1 MKKLKKIVAVA
12 IAATMITSVGQA
24 SLTAFAAEVNSPV
37 SAEAKGSVAADETAY
52 NGTCGENLTYAFDQA
67 TGTLTISGTGDMTDY
82 YDYSAPS
89 PWKTFKDLI
98 VNVIIE
104 DGVESIGE
112 DAFCECSAI
121 KSVDIASSVKIIK
134 QNAFIDCA
142 SLETIVIPSSVESI
156 GYCAFMNCSSLKSL
170 DIPSSVKTI
179 GSAAFSGCTQLESVN
194 LSDGIERIEGSA
206 FENCNS
212 MYTVEIPDSVMFI
225 GSLAFS
231 RGWGPG
237 MVLRCSIGGPAY
249 TYATNE
255 NNGVKFEWNG
265 KYFKGSGKCGD
276 NVNYEFDA
284 ETQTLVIS
292 GTGEMYDYE
301 SYYWGTESN
310 APFFSYAKSI
320 KKIVIEDG
328 VTGLGMNSISFA
340 SNLEEIYIPA
350 SVEKLE
356 YGLPSNGKNYMIYAD
371 EGTYAYNYAIENWYC
386 INGKIQGKCGYEAH
400 YTFDK
405 ETGLLTI
412 GGTGE
417 FDYYDTY
424 QTFSPWQLNGWNDL
438 IKDVVIEEGITSL
451 GSNETF
457 ANCPNIK
464 SLNISSTVTDL
475 YAITDNYWSN
485 QEICFESINVSEE
498 NPDFASIE
506 GVLFNKEKTTLISY
520 PINKPGENYSVPY
533 TVETIGEFAF
543 SYNKNLVSIDIP
555 DSVTS
560 IKNYAF
566 EESAALKDV
575 ALPAGITSIESYLFY
590 NCPALENVTIPYGV
604 ESIDYA
610 AFELCSSLKNIEI
623 PDSVKSI
630 DSYAF
635 MGCKSLESIVLP
647 NGVTEIK
654 PHLFGGCSSLK
665 SAPITD
671 SIKTIGQSAFM
682 DCTSLKSV
690 VIPETV
696 ERIGDAAFVRC
707 TSLSDA
713 IILNGGV
720 KLNSYG
726 GAFDNTTTIYGYVG
740 STAETYANSGTRNE
754 FITIPYVEGYS
765 LSLSG
770 SIGLNYCL
778 KIEQDV
784 VEKNPSIKF
793 CYSDGTVISELGM
806 DNAFHNEDY
815 GYYQF
820 TCPVSASK
828 MGNEIKAY
836 FVINGFEI
844 CISDDYSVQKYAEQ
858 IINGASSNEEY
869 AKAVDLVKAML
880 NYGAYSEIALT
891 DVASSNINSSLT
903 DEEKTLAELPD
914 LSKYKYAVSGTSDK
928 VKYSG
933 SLISL
938 KTETVIRH
946 YFTVADG
953 VNAEELTF
961 TVNGNAV
968 TPVKDGRYYR
978 IDIANVNAKNLDVNY
993 QVNVDGLT
1001 LDYSVLSY
1009 VYSAISSSS
1018 ISNSVK
1024 DSVKALY
1031 HFCIETKKY
1040 AA

>member
-82 YDYSAPS
+82 YYYSAPS

-112 DAFCECSAI
+112 DAFRECSAI

-156 GYCAFMNCSSLKSL
+156 GYRAFMNCSSLKSL

-212 MYTVEIPDSVMFI
+212 MYTVEIPDSVMYI

-249 TYATNE
+249 SYATNK
-255 NNGVKFEWNG
+255 NNGVKFESNG

-276 NVNYEFDA
+276 NVNYTFDA

-292 GTGEMYDYE
+292 GTGEMYDYTVFGWDRE
-301 SYYWGTESN
+301 SDV
-310 APFFSYAKSI
+310 PFFSYAKSI

-328 VTGLGMNSISFA
+328 VTGLGMWTAFCAENV
-340 SNLEEIYIPA
+340 EEIHFPA
-350 SVEKLE
+350 SVTKIPDSS
-356 YGLPSNGKNYMIYAD
+356 LPDSSKKNHMIYAD
-371 EGTYAYNYAIENWYC
+371 EGTYAYEYAIENWYG
-386 INGKIQGKCGYEAH
+386 INGKIQGKCGYEVH

-412 GGTGE
+412 GGIGE
-417 FDYYDTY
+417 IPWYDTY
-424 QTFSPWQLNGWNDL
+424 DDVTPWVLNGWNNL
-438 IKDVVIEEGITSL
+438 IKDVVIEEGVTSL
-451 GSNETF
+451 GYNATF

-475 YAITDNYWSN
+475 NALTDHMYL
-485 QEICFESINVSEE
+485 QAPLCFESINVSEE
-498 NPDFASIE
+498 NPDYSSVE
-506 GVLFNKEKTTLISY
+506 GVLFDKEKTSLISY
-520 PINKPGENYSVPY
+520 PINKPGESYSVPE
-533 TVETIGEFAF
+533 TVETIGVWGI
-543 SYNKNLVSIDIP
+543 SYNKNLVSLNIP
-555 DSVTS
+555 DSVTR
-560 IKNYAF
+560 IEANAF
-566 EESAALKDV
+566 QELTSLKDV
-575 ALPAGITSIESYLFY
+575 TLPAGLTSIENLLFY
-590 NCPALENVTIPYGV
+590 HCTALENITFPDGL
-604 ESIDYA
+604 ESISYD
-610 AFELCSSLKNIEI
+610 AFRGCSSLKNVVI
-623 PDSVKSI
+623 PNSVTSI
-630 DSYAF
+630 D
-635 MGCKSLESIVLP
+635 
-647 NGVTEIK
+647 
-654 PHLFGGCSSLK
+654 
-665 SAPITD
+665 
-671 SIKTIGQSAFM
+671 GQVFM
-682 DCTSLKSV
+682 DCTSLESVTLSDNMTEINYSLFENCSSLKSV
-690 VIPETV
+690 VIPKSVTSISSAF
-696 ERIGDAAFVRC
+696 IGC
-707 TSLSDA
+707 TSLSDV
-713 IILNGGV
+713 IILNRNV
-720 KLNSYG
+720 EIYG
-726 GAFDNTTTIYGYVG
+726 DDTFPKTTDIYGYAG
-740 STAETYANSGTRNE
+740 STADNYANDNGNE
-754 FITIPYVEGYS
+754 FIAIPEVKGYNV
-765 LSLSG
+765 SLSG
-770 SIGLNYCL
+770 SIGLNYYL
-778 KIEQDV
+778 DIKPNVAEM
-784 VEKNPSIKF
+784 KPMIKF

-806 DNAFHNEDY
+806 DDAVYN

-828 MGNEIKAY
+828 MGSEIKGY
-836 FVINGFEI
+836 VEINGFEI

-869 AKAVDLVKAML
+869 AKAVDLAKAML

-891 DVASSNINSSLT
+891 DVTSSNINSSLT

-914 LSKYKYAVSGTSDK
+914 LSEYKYTVLGTSDK

-1018 ISNSVK
+1018 ISDSVK

-1031 HFCIETKKY
+1031 WFCLETKNY

>member
-12 IAATMITSVGQA
+12 IAATMITSMSQV

-52 NGTCGENLTYAFDQA
+52 NGTCGENVTYAFDQA
-67 TGTLTISGTGDMTDY
+67 TGTLTISGTGDMTN
-82 YDYSAPS
+82 YSYFEPYLS
-89 PWKTFKDLI
+89 PWNAFKDLI
-98 VNVIIE
+98 VNVTIE
-104 DGVESIGE
+104 DGVESIGVY
-112 DAFCECSAI
+112 AFYKCSAI
-121 KSVDIASSVKIIK
+121 KSVNIASSVKSIGSC
-134 QNAFIDCA
+134 AFSNCT
-142 SLETIVIPSSVESI
+142 SLESI
-156 GYCAFMNCSSLKSL
+156 

-179 GSAAFSGCTQLESVN
+179 GGGSFGSCKSLSSVN
-194 LSDGIERIEGSA
+194 LADGIERIEGGA
-206 FENCNS
+206 FEDCGS
-212 MYTVEIPDSVMFI
+212 LGIVEIPDSVIYIDSFAFAKYE
-225 GSLAFS
+225 GSNT
-231 RGWGPG
+231 
-237 MVLRCSIGGPAY
+237 VLRCSKGGPAY
-249 TYATNE
+249 LCAIDE
-255 NNGVKFEWNG
+255 NSCVEFEWNG
-265 KYFKGSGKCGD
+265 KYFKNSGKCGD
-276 NVNYEFDA
+276 DVYFDFDA
-284 ETQTLVIS
+284 ETGTLVIS

-301 SYYWGTESN
+301 MSYSGTVSDV
-310 APFFSYAKSI
+310 PFFSYAKSI

-328 VTGLGMNSISFA
+328 VTGLGLWTAFCAENV
-340 SNLEEIYIPA
+340 EEIHFPA
-350 SVEKLE
+350 SVTKIPDSS
-356 YGLPSNGKNYMIYAD
+356 LPDSSKKNYMIYAD
-371 EGTYAYNYAIENWYC
+371 EGTYAYEYAIENWYG

-400 YTFDK
+400 YTFD
-405 ETGLLTI
+405 EATGLLTI

-417 FDYYDTY
+417 IDYYNTY
-424 QTFSPWQLNGWNDL
+424 QTFAPWKLSGWNDL

-464 SLNISSTVTDL
+464 SLNISSTVTNL
-475 YAITDNYWSN
+475 YAITDHWYS
-485 QEICFESINVSEE
+485 QEPVCFESINVSEE
-498 NPDFASIE
+498 NPDFASID
-506 GVLFNKEKTTLISY
+506 GVLFNKEKTRLISY
-520 PINKPGENYSVPY
+520 PINKPGENYSVPD

-560 IKNYAF
+560 IENYAF

-575 ALPAGITSIESYLFY
+575 ALPAGITSIESCLFY
-590 NCPALENVTIPYGV
+590 NCTALENVTIPYGV
-604 ESIDYA
+604 ESIYGS
-610 AFELCSSLKNIEI
+610 AFGCCTSLKNIEI

-630 DSYAF
+630 GQSVFSD
-635 MGCKSLESIVLP
+635 CKSLESIVLP
-647 NGVTEIK
+647 DSVTEITRE
-654 PHLFGGCSSLK
+654 LFHGCSSLK

-671 SIKTIGQSAFM
+671 SIKTISNYAFS
-682 DCTSLKSV
+682 DCTSLEY
-690 VIPETV
+690 VIIPKTV
-696 ERIGDAAFVRC
+696 ESIGDAAFVRC

-713 IILNGGV
+713 IILNGRV
-720 KLNSYG
+720 KFYDNYG
-726 GAFDNTTTIYGYVG
+726 TFPNTTTIYGYVA
-740 STAETYANSGTRNE
+740 STADSYAKSNGNK
-754 FITIPYVEGYS
+754 FIAIPRVEGYS
-765 LSLSG
+765 VSISG
-770 SIGLNYCL
+770 NIGLGYRIFTDGIDIDTN
-778 KIEQDV
+778 DV
-784 VEKNPSIKF
+784 IKF
-793 CYSDGTVISELGM
+793 CYDDGTVIKEM
-806 DNAFHNEDY
+806 EVDQAN
-815 GYYQF
+815 YYTY

-828 MGNEIKAY
+828 MGKEIRTY
-836 FVINGFEI
+836 YVVNGFEI
-844 CISDDYSVQKYAEQ
+844 CISEGYSVQKYAETL
-858 IINGASSNEEY
+858 IENTASNEEY
-869 AKAVDLVKAML
+869 KKVADLAKAML

-891 DVASSNINSSLT
+891 DVTSSNINSSLT

-914 LSKYKYAVSGTSDK
+914 LSEYKYTVSGTSDK

-1018 ISNSVK
+1018 ISDSVK

>member
-1 MKKLKKIVAVA
+1 MKKLKKLVAVV
-12 IAATMITSVGQA
+12 IAATMITSVSQV
-24 SLTAFAAEVNSPV
+24 SLTAFAAE
-37 SAEAKGSVAADETAY
+37 AKSSVAADETAY
-52 NGTCGENLTYAFDQA
+52 NGTCGDNLTYAFDQT

-82 YDYSAPS
+82 SYNSS
-89 PWKTFKDLI
+89 PWNAFKASITD
-98 VNVIIE
+98 VIIE
-104 DGVESIGE
+104 NGVESIGSY
-112 DAFCECSAI
+112 AFYECSAI
-121 KSVDIASSVKIIK
+121 KSVDIPSSVKIIGYD
-134 QNAFIDCA
+134 AFYNCT
-142 SLETIVIPSSVESI
+142 SLESI
-156 GYCAFMNCSSLKSL
+156 

-179 GSAAFSGCTQLESVN
+179 GNSSFYGCES
-194 LSDGIERIEGSA
+194 LSSVKLADGIERINYEA
-206 FENCNS
+206 FYYCDSLE
-212 MYTVEIPDSVMFI
+212 YIEIPDSVIHI
-225 GSLAFS
+225 GYNAFFKTH
-231 RGWGPG
+231 GTAV
-237 MVLRCSIGGPAY
+237 VLHCSIGGPAY
-249 TYATNE
+249 YFAMNDSNYYA
-255 NNGVKFEWNG
+255 KFESNG

-292 GTGEMYDYE
+292 GTGEMYDYKV
-301 SYYWGTESN
+301 SGWGTESD
-310 APFFSYAKSI
+310 APFFSYATSI
-320 KKIVIEDG
+320 KKIIFENG
-328 VTGLGMNSISFA
+328 VTRIGTGSINFA
-340 SNLEEIYIPA
+340 KNVEEIHFPA
-350 SVEKLE
+350 SVSDIPE
-356 YGLPSNGKNYMIYAD
+356 YSLPSSEKSYMIYAD
-371 EGTYAYNYAIENWYC
+371 EDTYAYNYALENWYC
-386 INGKIQGKCGYEAH
+386 INGKIQGKCGNEAH

-405 ETGLLTI
+405 TTGLLTI

-417 FDYYDTY
+417 ISYSSDST
-424 QTFSPWQLNGWNDL
+424 PWVSNGWNSL
-438 IKDVVIEEGITSL
+438 IKDIVIEEGITSL
-451 GSNETF
+451 GSNATF

-475 YAITDNYWSN
+475 YAITDHWSS

-498 NPDFASIE
+498 NPDFASID

-520 PINKPGENYSVPY
+520 PINKPGENYSVPD

-555 DSVTS
+555 DGVTS
-560 IKNYAF
+560 IEQYAF
-566 EESAALKDV
+566 KESEALKDV
-575 ALPAGITSIESYLFY
+575 ALPVGITSIKSSLFY
-590 NCPALENVTIPYGV
+590 NCTALENVTIPYGV

-610 AFELCSSLKNIEI
+610 AFEFCSSLKNVEI
-623 PDSVKSI
+623 PDSVTSI
-630 DSYAF
+630 DSYVF
-635 MGCKSLESIVLP
+635 KGCTSLESIVLP
-647 NGVTEIK
+647 EGVTEIK
-654 PHLFGGCSSLK
+654 SHLFDGCSSLK
-665 SAPITD
+665 CAPITD

-690 VIPETV
+690 VIPKTLES
-696 ERIGDAAFVRC
+696 IGNSAFVRC

-713 IILNGGV
+713 IILSGNV
-720 KLNSYG
+720 KFYDNYST
-726 GAFDNTTTIYGYVG
+726 FPNTTTIYGYVA
-740 STAETYANSGTRNE
+740 STAYSYANGKNE
-754 FITIPYVEGYS
+754 FVAIPDVKGYS
-765 LSLSG
+765 VSLSG

-778 KIEQDV
+778 NIKQDV
-784 VEKNPSIKF
+784 VEENPSIKF

-858 IINGASSNEEY
+858 IINGAFSNEEY
-869 AKAVDLVKAML
+869 AKAVTLVKAML

-891 DVASSNINSSLT
+891 DVTSSNTNSVLT
-903 DEEKTLAELPD
+903 DDEKTLADLPD
-914 LSKYKYAVSGTSDK
+914 LSEYKYAVSGASDK

-946 YFTVADG
+946 YFTVADD

-961 TVNGNAV
+961 TVNGNTV

-978 IDIANVNAKNLDVNY
+978 IDIAGVNAKNVDVDY
-993 QVNVDGLT
+993 KVEVDGLT

-1009 VYSAISSSS
+1009 VYSAINSSS
-1018 ISNSVK
+1018 ISDSVK

-1031 HFCIETKKY
+1031 CFCLETKNY

>member
-37 SAEAKGSVAADETAY
+37 SAEAKSSVAADDAAY

-82 YDYSAPS
+82 YYYSAPS

-112 DAFCECSAI
+112 DAFRECSAI

-179 GSAAFSGCTQLESVN
+179 GSAAFSGCTQVESVN

-265 KYFKGSGKCGD
+265 KYFKNSGKCGD

-301 SYYWGTESN
+301 SYYWGTESDV
-310 APFFSYAKSI
+310 PFFSYAKSI

-328 VTGLGMNSISFA
+328 VTGLGLWTAFCAENV
-340 SNLEEIYIPA
+340 EEIHFPA
-350 SVEKLE
+350 SVTKIP
-356 YGLPSNGKNYMIYAD
+356 YSSLPDSSKKNYMIYAD
-371 EGTYAYNYAIENWYC
+371 EGTYAYNYAIENWYG
-386 INGKIQGKCGYEAH
+386 INGKIQGKCGDEAH
-400 YTFDK
+400 YTFD
-405 ETGLLTI
+405 EATGLLTI

-417 FDYYDTY
+417 IDYYDTY
-424 QTFSPWQLNGWNDL
+424 QFSPWKLSGWNDL
-438 IKDVVIEEGITSL
+438 INDVVLEEGITSL

-464 SLNISSTVTDL
+464 SFNISSTVTDL
-475 YAITDNYWSN
+475 YAITDHWYS
-485 QEICFESINVSEE
+485 QEPVCFESINVSEE

-520 PINKPGENYSVPY
+520 PINKPGENYSVPD
-533 TVETIGEFAF
+533 TVKTIGEFAF

-560 IKNYAF
+560 IENYAF

-604 ESIDYA
+604 ESIGNG
-610 AFELCSSLKNIEI
+610 AFGYCTSLKNVEI
-623 PDSVKSI
+623 PDSVTSI
-630 DSYAF
+630 DSYVF
-635 MGCKSLESIVLP
+635 MSCTSLESIVLP
-647 NGVTEIK
+647 NGVTEIN
-654 PHLFGGCSSLK
+654 PHLFDGCTSLK
-665 SAPITD
+665 SVPITD
-671 SIKTIGQSAFM
+671 SIKTISNYAFS
-682 DCTSLKSV
+682 DCTSLEYVIIPKTLKTLGDSV
-690 VIPETV
+690 
-696 ERIGDAAFVRC
+696 FVRC

-713 IILNGGV
+713 IILNSSV
-720 KLNSYG
+720 KFYYDSV
-726 GAFDNTTTIYGYVG
+726 FPRTTTIYGHAG
-740 STAETYANSGTRNE
+740 STADSYAYSNGNE
-754 FITIPYVEGYS
+754 FITIPYVKGYS

-793 CYSDGTVISELGM
+793 CYSDGTVISESGM
-806 DNAFHNEDY
+806 DDAVYNDKY

-828 MGNEIKAY
+828 MGNAIKVY

-869 AKAVDLVKAML
+869 AKAVELVKAML

-891 DVASSNINSSLT
+891 DVTSSNINSSLT

-1009 VYSAISSSS
+1009 VYSALNSSS

-1031 HFCIETKKY
+1031 HFCIETKNY

>member
-52 NGTCGENLTYAFDQA
+52 NGTCGENVTYAFDQA
-67 TGTLTISGTGDMTDY
+67 TGTLTISGTGDMTN
-82 YDYSAPS
+82 YSYFEPYLS
-89 PWKTFKDLI
+89 PWNAFKDLI
-98 VNVIIE
+98 VNVTIE
-104 DGVESIGE
+104 DGVESIGVY
-112 DAFCECSAI
+112 AFYKCSAI
-121 KSVDIASSVKIIK
+121 KSVNIASSVKSIGSC
-134 QNAFIDCA
+134 AFSNCT
-142 SLETIVIPSSVESI
+142 SLESI
-156 GYCAFMNCSSLKSL
+156 

-179 GSAAFSGCTQLESVN
+179 GGGSFGSCKSLSSVN
-194 LSDGIERIEGSA
+194 LADGIERIEGGA
-206 FENCNS
+206 FEDCGS
-212 MYTVEIPDSVMFI
+212 LGIVEIPDSVIYIDSFAFAKYE
-225 GSLAFS
+225 GSNT
-231 RGWGPG
+231 
-237 MVLRCSIGGPAY
+237 VLRCSKGGPAY
-249 TYATNE
+249 LCAIDE
-255 NNGVKFEWNG
+255 NSCVEFEWNG
-265 KYFKGSGKCGD
+265 KYFKNSGKCGD
-276 NVNYEFDA
+276 DVYFDFDA
-284 ETQTLVIS
+284 ETGTLVIS

-301 SYYWGTESN
+301 MSYSGTVSDV
-310 APFFSYAKSI
+310 PFFSYAKSI

-328 VTGLGMNSISFA
+328 VTGLGLWTAFCAENV
-340 SNLEEIYIPA
+340 EEIHFPA
-350 SVEKLE
+350 SVTKIPDSS
-356 YGLPSNGKNYMIYAD
+356 LPDSSKKNHMIYAD
-371 EGTYAYNYAIENWYC
+371 EGTYAYEYAIENWYG

-400 YTFDK
+400 YTFD
-405 ETGLLTI
+405 EATGLLTI

-417 FDYYDTY
+417 IDYYNTY
-424 QTFSPWQLNGWNDL
+424 QTFAPWKLSGWNDL

-464 SLNISSTVTDL
+464 SFNISSTVTDL
-475 YAITDNYWSN
+475 YAITDHWYS
-485 QEICFESINVSEE
+485 QEPVCFESINISEE
-498 NPDFASIE
+498 NPDFASID
-506 GVLFNKEKTTLISY
+506 GVLFNKEKTRLISY
-520 PINKPGENYSVPY
+520 PINKPGENYSVPD

-560 IKNYAF
+560 IENYAF

-604 ESIDYA
+604 ESIGNG
-610 AFELCSSLKNIEI
+610 AFGYCTSLKNVEI
-623 PDSVKSI
+623 PDSVTSI
-630 DSYAF
+630 DSYVF
-635 MGCKSLESIVLP
+635 MSCTSLESIVLP
-647 NGVTEIK
+647 DSVTEITRE
-654 PHLFGGCSSLK
+654 LFHGCSSLK

-671 SIKTIGQSAFM
+671 SIKTIGRSAFS

-690 VIPETV
+690 VIPKTV
-696 ERIGDAAFVRC
+696 ESIGDAAFVRC

-720 KLNSYG
+720 KLDRYG
-726 GAFDNTTTIYGYVG
+726 GAFDNTTTIYGYVA
-740 STAETYANSGTRNE
+740 STADSYAYSNGNE

-793 CYSDGTVISELGM
+793 CYSDGTVISESGM
-806 DNAFHNEDY
+806 DDAVYNDKY

-828 MGNEIKAY
+828 MGNAIKVY

-903 DEEKTLAELPD
+903 DEEKTLAEVPD

-978 IDIANVNAKNLDVNY
+978 IDIAGVNAKNVDVDY
-993 QVNVDGLT
+993 KVEVDGLT

-1009 VYSAISSSS
+1009 VYSALNSSS
-1018 ISNSVK
+1018 ISKSVK

-1031 HFCIETKKY
+1031 HFCIETKNY